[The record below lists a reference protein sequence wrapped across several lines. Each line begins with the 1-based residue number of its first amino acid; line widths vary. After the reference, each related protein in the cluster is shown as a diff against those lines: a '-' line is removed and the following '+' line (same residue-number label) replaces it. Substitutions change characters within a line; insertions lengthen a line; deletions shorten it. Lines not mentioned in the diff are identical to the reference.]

1 MNNRLRNLAAG
12 TVIGMTAALL
22 LVVNSSPASAAGT
35 GYWVNNTVTCS
46 DTGTGTQAAP
56 FCTISQG
63 TKKAVNPGDTVHVAP
78 GTYREQVTVNASGTA
93 TDPITVTGDAPGVVV
108 LGTRSLAGAALWTAT
123 GTTAWST
130 PYAPPSA
137 PKQVFVDDQRLATA
151 TSATTTT
158 PNSWFYDATAKVLYV
173 DLGGAN
179 PGDGHQVEAGA
190 QSFGVTT
197 SSKQNVVISNLEL
210 DRANFAGVR
219 LLSSSAITVDH
230 VTSSQSAGNGVLVD
244 TCPSSSI
251 TIRSAAVDNA
261 LSTGIKLNA
270 SSGVTVS
277 ASSSHNNGLH
287 GIGLATSP
295 GNLLTGNTLYANVS
309 LNPNATANGIDVDTS
324 SPDNQVIGNVA
335 YQNQDSGIQVYSS
348 SHRALV
354 ARNISYGNG
363 DHGFDTLSSTG
374 VQYLN
379 NTSYGNRRDGIS
391 IEGNSTGATVAN
403 NLLVDNGTTA
413 TEYDLYVDAGSYSG
427 FTADRDM
434 AYNHVAAPSTKV
446 NGVIYNTLTAFGT
459 ATGQEAHG
467 LSVDPDFANAAGADF
482 RLTGGSPAVDSAD
495 SSATNFVT
503 TDQAGNPL
511 ADDPIVPDTG
521 AGTPAYADRGAL
533 EFQPV
538 AGTTDYPPHAAL
550 VLSPSAVSMPPAA
563 PVTADASG
571 SSDADVNG
579 IASYTFDFGD
589 GTVVG
594 PQTAATATHT
604 YAATGTFTV
613 TTTVTDTAGM
623 TGTATAQEVVSTR
636 QLQTYSVEQTNPSCS
651 DAGPGTTATPFCTI
665 GAATKK
671 ALAGDTVLVGPG
683 QYREQVQVTTSGQP
697 GAPITLRAT
706 SPSAVILGSN
716 DVSDAAGWTATST
729 TAWKHAYTPVP
740 SQVFLDGQPLAK
752 ATSATTTTTNTW
764 FYDTPTAT
772 LYVDTGGTNP
782 ATGHTVSAGAR
793 SFGILL
799 RQVSDV
805 NISGFAV
812 RQTNLSGVYFD
823 TVQRVSLDTIDTAQS
838 GAQGVTADNSANV
851 TLSGIQASANQ
862 SIGVRFFNTTDS
874 VLKASVTH
882 DNNFHGVSVQGGAR
896 DTVTGVTTYRNKR
909 LSTRIAAGIDVSSS
923 AQNTVVD
930 GNLTYSND
938 DSGIESYTGA
948 SGTLVRRNVSYDN
961 GDHGIDDFGAPGSQ
975 VIGNTV
981 VGNATAGINFE
992 GNSSGALARDNVTM
1006 DNAVGSTRTVGE
1018 IRVDA
1023 TSTAGTTLDRD
1034 LVFQTS
1040 GGTLFEWSGT
1050 NYTTLATFQTAS
1062 AQEAAGKA
1070 ANPRFAAAATRNLH
1084 LTSSSPAIDA
1094 ADTSPAG
1101 WSATDHDGAAAVDD
1115 PAVANTGAGT
1125 ITYADLGA
1133 YEYVG
1138 PVAGATATPA
1148 SGFAPLAV
1156 TIDGSGS
1163 AGLGQPITAY
1173 LIACG
1178 NGTTIAQATGTCNYT
1193 VSGTYTPTLT
1203 VTDNA
1208 GLSDTWTGAPIVVK
1222 PNGVPTA
1229 RLKATPTQAY
1239 VPQTVALDAST
1250 SSDADGRPLASYAF
1264 DCGNGTTTGAITS
1277 PTANCTYTTA
1287 GTYTAAVTVTD
1298 TGGLTSRAT
1307 VQVKI
1312 LADQP
1317 PVAVLSLN
1325 KTTIKSKQAV
1335 NVDASKSTDV
1345 DKTPIATYTFSCG
1358 NGTTKPPQTSPT
1370 TSCTYNSLGLY
1381 TIKVTVTDTIG
1392 LSSSTTK
1399 TVLVLL

>member
-1 MNNRLRNLAAG
+1 
-12 TVIGMTAALL
+12 MTAALL
-22 LVVNSSPASAAGT
+22 LLVVTSSPASAAGT
-35 GYWVNNTVTCS
+35 GYFVNNTVACS
-46 DTGTGTQAAP
+46 DTGAGTQTAP

-63 TKKAVNPGDTVHVAP
+63 TKKAVLPGDTVHVAP
-78 GTYREQVTVNASGTA
+78 GTYREQITINASGTA

-123 GTTAWST
+123 STTAWST

-137 PKQVFVDDQRLATA
+137 PKQVFVDNQRLATA

-210 DRANFAGVR
+210 DRANLAGVR
-219 LLSSSAITVDH
+219 LLSSSGITVDH
-230 VTSSQSAGNGVLVD
+230 VSTSQSAANGVLVD

-261 LSTGIKLNA
+261 LTTGIKLNA
-270 SSGVTVS
+270 SSGVTVT
-277 ASSSHNNGLH
+277 ASSSHDNGLH

-295 GNLLTGNTLYANVS
+295 NNLLTGNTAYANVS
-309 LNPNATANGIDVDTS
+309 LNPNASANGIDVDTS
-324 SPDNQVIGNVA
+324 SPDNQVIGNVT

-363 DHGFDTLSSTG
+363 DHGFDTLTSTG

-379 NTSYGNRRDGIS
+379 NTAYGNRRDGLS
-391 IEGNSTGATVAN
+391 VEGNSTGATVAN
-403 NLLVDNGTTA
+403 NLLVDNGTAA

-427 FTADRDM
+427 LTADRDM
-434 AYNHVAAPSTKV
+434 AYNHVAAPSAKV
-446 NGVIYNTLTAFGT
+446 NGVIYNTLTAFAT

-467 LSVDPDFANAAGADF
+467 LSVDPDFVNPAGADF
-482 RLTGGSPAVDSAD
+482 RLTAGSAAVDSAG
-495 SSATNFVT
+495 SSVPNFVSS
-503 TDQAGNPL
+503 DQAGNAL
-511 ADDPIVPDTG
+511 ADDPIVPDSG

-538 AGTTDYPPHAAL
+538 AGATDYPPHATA
-550 VLSPSAVSMPPAA
+550 VLNPAAVNMPPST
-563 PVTADASG
+563 PVTVDASG

-589 GTVVG
+589 GTGAG
-594 PQTAATATHT
+594 PQATATATHK
-604 YAATGTFTV
+604 YAAAGTYTV
-613 TTTVTDTAGM
+613 TTTVTDTAGL
-623 TGTATAQEVVSTR
+623 TDTATAQEVVSLR

-651 DAGPGTTATPFCTI
+651 DTGPGTVATPFCSI
-665 GAATKK
+665 SAATKK
-671 ALAGDTVLVGPG
+671 MLAGDTALVGAG
-683 QYREQVQVTTSGQP
+683 QYREQVQLTASGEP

-706 SPSAVILGSN
+706 SPSAVILGTN
-716 DVSDAAGWTATST
+716 DVSDAAGWSGTST

-752 ATSATTTTTNTW
+752 ATSSTATTNGSW

-793 SFGILL
+793 TFGILL
-799 RQVSDV
+799 RQVSDI

-851 TLSGIQASANQ
+851 TVSGVQASANL
-862 SIGVRFFNTTDS
+862 SIGVRFFGTTDS
-874 VLKASVTH
+874 TVRASVTH
-882 DNNFHGVSVQGGAR
+882 DNNFHGVSIQGGAR

-909 LSTRIAAGIDVSSS
+909 LSTRIAAGIDVSLS

-930 GNLTYSND
+930 GNLSYSND

-948 SGTLVRRNVSYDN
+948 TGTLVRRNVVYDN
-961 GDHGIDDFGAPGSQ
+961 GDHGIDDFQAPGTQ

-992 GNSSGALARDNVTM
+992 GGSTGALTRDNVTT
-1006 DNAVGSTRTVGE
+1006 DNAVGSTRTIGE
-1018 IRVDA
+1018 IRVDE
-1023 TSTAGTTLDRD
+1023 TSSQGTSLDRD
-1034 LVFQTS
+1034 LVFQS
-1040 GGTLFEWSGT
+1040 NGGPLFEWASQP
-1050 NYTTLATFQTAS
+1050 YTMLSSYQTAS
-1062 AQEAAGKA
+1062 GQEPTGKA
-1070 ANPRFAAAATRNLH
+1070 ANPKFVNLAGRDLH
-1084 LTSSSPAIDA
+1084 LTSTSPAIDA
-1094 ADTSPAG
+1094 ADTTPAG
-1101 WSATDHDGAAAVDD
+1101 WSATDKDGLAPADD
-1115 PAVANTGAGT
+1115 PAVANTGTGSV
-1125 ITYADLGA
+1125 TYADLGA
-1133 YEYVG
+1133 YEYIG
-1138 PVAGATATPA
+1138 PVARATVTPA
-1148 SGFAPLAV
+1148 SGFAPVAV
-1156 TIDGSGS
+1156 TVDGGTSVGLS
-1163 AGLGQPITAY
+1163 APIASY

-1178 NGTTIAQATGTCNYT
+1178 NGTTIAQSSGTCTYT
-1193 VSGTYTPTLT
+1193 AAGTYSPTLT
-1203 VTDNA
+1203 VTDTA
-1208 GLSDTWTGAPIVVK
+1208 GRTDTWTSAPIVVQ

-1229 RLKATPTQAY
+1229 RLTATPTQAY
-1239 VPQTVALDAST
+1239 VPQTVVLDASK

-1264 DCGNGTTTGAITS
+1264 DCGNGQTTS
-1277 PTANCTYTTA
+1277 PLTTSTTNCTYTTA

-1307 VQVKI
+1307 TQVKI
-1312 LADQP
+1312 LADVAP
-1317 PVAVLSLN
+1317 TAVLTLN
-1325 KTTIKSKQAV
+1325 KTTVKSKQAV
-1335 NVDASKSTDV
+1335 QADASKSTDP
-1345 DKTPIATYTFSCG
+1345 DKTPIATYTFNCG
-1358 NGTTKPPQTSPT
+1358 NGTTKPPQTSPS
-1370 TSCTYNSLGLY
+1370 TSCTYNSSGLY
-1381 TIKVTVTDTIG
+1381 TVTVTVTDTIG
-1392 LSSSTTK
+1392 TSSSASK
-1399 TVLVLL
+1399 TVQVQP

>member
-1 MNNRLRNLAAG
+1 MNKRLRSLAAA
-12 TVIGMTAALL
+12 TVMSMTAAVV
-22 LVVNSSPASAAGT
+22 LVVTSTTANAVGT
-35 GYWVNNTVTCS
+35 GYWVNNTVACS
-46 DTGTGTQAAP
+46 DTGAGTQAAP

-78 GTYREQVTVNASGTA
+78 GTYREQVTINASGTA
-93 TDPITVTGDAPGVVV
+93 TDPITVTGDAPGVIV

-123 GTTAWST
+123 GTNAWST

-137 PKQVFVDDQRLATA
+137 PKQVFVDGQRLAAA

-158 PNSWFYDATAKVLYV
+158 ANSWFYDSTAKVLYV

-190 QSFGVTT
+190 QSFGVTA
-197 SSKQNVVISNLEL
+197 SSKQNVVVSNLET
-210 DRANFAGVR
+210 DRANLAGVR

-230 VTSSQSAGNGVLVD
+230 VTTSQSAANGVLVD

-251 TIRSAAVDNA
+251 TIRSAAVDHA

-270 SSGVTVS
+270 SSGVTVT
-277 ASSSHNNGLH
+277 ASSSHDNGLH

-295 GNLLTGNTLYANVS
+295 KNLLTGNTTYANVS

-324 SPDNQVIGNVA
+324 SPDNQVIGNIA

-379 NTSYGNRRDGIS
+379 NTAYGNRRDGIS
-391 IEGNSTGATVAN
+391 IEGNSTGATVVN

-427 FTADRDM
+427 LTADREM
-434 AYNHVAAPSTKV
+434 AYNHVAAPAVKV
-446 NGVIYNTLTAFGT
+446 NGVIYNSLTAFAT

-467 LSVDPDFANAAGADF
+467 LAVDPDFVNPAGGDF
-482 RLTGGSPAVDSAD
+482 RLTAGSAAVDSAD

-503 TDQAGNPL
+503 TDQGGNPL

-521 AGTPAYADRGAL
+521 AGTPTYADRGAL

-538 AGTTDYPPHAAL
+538 AGATDYPPHAAA
-550 VLSPSAVSMPPAA
+550 VLNPSAVAIPPAT
-563 PVTADASG
+563 PVTVDASG
-571 SSDADVNG
+571 SSDADVDG

-604 YAATGTFTV
+604 YATAGTFTV
-613 TTTVTDTAGM
+613 TTTVTDTAGL
-623 TGTATAQEVVSTR
+623 TDTSTAQEIVSSR
-636 QLQTYSVEQTNPSCS
+636 QLQTYSVEQTSPSCS
-651 DAGPGTTATPFCTI
+651 DTGAGSTATPFCTI

-671 ALAGDTVLVGPG
+671 ALAGDTILVGAG
-683 QYREQVQVTTSGQP
+683 QYREQVQLTASGQP

-706 SPSAVILGSN
+706 SPSAAIVGTN
-716 DVSDAAGWTATST
+716 DVSDAAGWSTTST
-729 TAWKHAYTPVP
+729 TAWKHAFTPVP
-740 SQVFLDGQPLAK
+740 SQVFLDGQPLTK
-752 ATSATTTTTNTW
+752 ATSSTTTTNGSW
-764 FYDTPTAT
+764 YYDTPTAT

-805 NISGFAV
+805 NVSGFAV
-812 RQTNLSGVYFD
+812 QQTNLSGVYLD
-823 TVQRVSLDTIDTAQS
+823 TVQRVSVDTINTAQC

-862 SIGVRFFNTTDS
+862 SIGVRLFNTTDS
-874 VLKASVTH
+874 TLRASVTH

-909 LSTRIAAGIDVSSS
+909 LSTRIATGIDVSSA

-930 GNLTYSND
+930 GNLSYSND

-948 SGTLVRRNVSYDN
+948 TGTLVRRNVVYDN
-961 GDHGIDDFGAPGSQ
+961 GDHGIDDFQAPGSQ
-975 VIGNTV
+975 VISNTV

-992 GNSSGALARDNVTM
+992 GGSTGALARDNVTM

-1023 TSTAGTTLDRD
+1023 TSTSGTTLDRD
-1034 LVFQTS
+1034 LVFQTAA
-1040 GGTLFEWSGT
+1040 GGTLFAWSST

-1070 ANPRFAAAATRNLH
+1070 ANPMFVNLAGRDLH
-1084 LTSSSPAIDA
+1084 LAGTSPAIDA
-1094 ADTSPAG
+1094 ADTTPAG
-1101 WSATDHDGAAAVDD
+1101 WSAADHDGVQPYDD
-1115 PAVANTGAGT
+1115 PAVANTGAGPVV
-1125 ITYADLGA
+1125 YADLGA
-1133 YEYVG
+1133 YEFAALV
-1138 PVAGATATPA
+1138 ATATVTPTG
-1148 SGFAPLAV
+1148 GFAPLDV
-1156 TIDGSGS
+1156 TVDASAS
-1163 AGLGQPITAY
+1163 AGPAPITSY
-1173 LIACG
+1173 RIVCG
-1178 NGTTIAQATGTCNYT
+1178 DGTVLTVATGVCHYT
-1193 VSGTYTPTLT
+1193 AAGTFTPTVT
-1203 VTDNA
+1203 VTDSTGA
-1208 GLSDTWTGAPIVVK
+1208 TSTWTGAPIVVK
-1222 PNGVPTA
+1222 PNGIPTA
-1229 RLKATPTQAY
+1229 RITATPSQAY
-1239 VPQTVALDAST
+1239 VPQQVVLDASA
-1250 SSDADGRPLASYAF
+1250 SSDADGRPLASYSF
-1264 DCGNGTTTGAITS
+1264 DCGNGTTTGAIT
-1277 PTANCTYTTA
+1277 TATTNCTYTTA

-1312 LADQP
+1312 LADLP
-1317 PVAVLSLN
+1317 PTAVLTLN
-1325 KTTIKSKQAV
+1325 KTTIKSKQSV
-1335 NVDASKSTDV
+1335 QVDAAKSTDV

-1358 NGTTKPPQTSPT
+1358 NGTTKPPQTSAT
-1370 TSCTYNSLGLY
+1370 TSCTYSSIGLY
-1381 TIKVTVTDTIG
+1381 TVKVTVTDTIG
-1392 LSSSTTK
+1392 QSSTATK
-1399 TVLVLL
+1399 TVLVGL

>member
-1 MNNRLRNLAAG
+1 
-12 TVIGMTAALL
+12 MTAALL
-22 LVVNSSPASAAGT
+22 MVVTSSPASAAGT

-46 DTGTGTQAAP
+46 DTGAGTQAAP

-63 TKKAVNPGDTVHVAP
+63 TKKAVLPGDTVHVAP
-78 GTYREQVTVNASGTA
+78 GTYREQVTINASGTA
-93 TDPITVTGDAPGVVV
+93 TGPITVTGDAPGVVV
-108 LGTRSLAGAALWTAT
+108 LGTRSLTGATLWTAT

-137 PKQVFVDDQRLATA
+137 PKQVFVDNQRLASA

-158 PNSWFYDATAKVLYV
+158 PNSWFYDTTAKVLYV

-197 SSKQNVVISNLEL
+197 SSKQNVVVSNLEL
-210 DRANFAGVR
+210 DRANLSGVR
-219 LLSSSAITVDH
+219 LLSSSGITVDH
-230 VTSSQSAGNGVLVD
+230 VTTSQSAGNGVLVD
-244 TCPSSSI
+244 TCPNSSI

-270 SSGVTVS
+270 SSGVTVT

-295 GNLLTGNTLYANVS
+295 NNLLTGNTLYANVS

-324 SPDNQVIGNVA
+324 SPDNRVIGNVA

-354 ARNISYGNG
+354 ARNLSYGNG
-363 DHGFDTLSSTG
+363 DHGFDTLTSTG

-379 NTSYGNRRDGIS
+379 NTAYGNRRDGIS
-391 IEGNSTGATVAN
+391 IEGNSTGATVVN

-427 FTADRDM
+427 LSADRDM
-434 AYNHVAAPSTKV
+434 AYNHVVAPTTKV
-446 NGVIYNTLTAFGT
+446 NGIIYKTLTAFAT

-467 LSVDPDFANAAGADF
+467 LALDPAFVNPAGADF
-482 RLTGGSPAVDSAD
+482 GLKAGSAAVDSAD
-495 SSATNFVT
+495 SSPANFVAA
-503 TDQAGNPL
+503 DQGGNAP

-533 EFQPV
+533 EFQPI
-538 AGTTDYPPHAAL
+538 AGATDYPPHATM
-550 VLSPSAVSMPPAA
+550 VLDLSAVNVPPST

-571 SSDADVNG
+571 SSDADVSG

-594 PQTAATATHT
+594 PQPGATATHKYT
-604 YAATGTFTV
+604 TIGTFTV
-613 TTTVTDTAGM
+613 IATVTDTAGL
-623 TGTATAQEVVSTR
+623 TDTASAQEVVSSR
-636 QLQTYSVEQTNPSCS
+636 QLQTYSVEQTNPACS
-651 DAGPGTTATPFCTI
+651 DTGPGSATAPFCTI

-671 ALAGDTVLVGPG
+671 ALAGDTVLVGAG
-683 QYREQVQVTTSGQP
+683 QYREQVQLTASGEP

-706 SPSAVILGSN
+706 SPSAVILGTN
-716 DVSDAAGWTATST
+716 DVSDAAGWSATTT
-729 TAWKHAYTPVP
+729 TAWKHAFTPVP
-740 SQVFLDGQPLAK
+740 TQVFLDGQPLAK
-752 ATSATTTTTNTW
+752 ATSSTTTTSGTW

-782 ATGHTVSAGAR
+782 ATGHTIGAGAR

-805 NISGFAV
+805 NVSGFTV

-823 TVQRVSLDTIDTAQS
+823 TVQRVSLGTIDTAQS
-838 GAQGVTADNSANV
+838 GAQGVTADNSGNV
-851 TLSGIQASANQ
+851 MLSGIQASANQ
-862 SIGVRFFNTTDS
+862 SIGVRLFNTTDS
-874 VLKASVTH
+874 TLSASVTH

-909 LSTRIAAGIDVSSS
+909 LSARIAAGIDVSSS

-930 GNLTYSND
+930 GNLSYSND

-948 SGTLVRRNVSYDN
+948 SGTLVRRNVVYDN
-961 GDHGIDDFGAPGSQ
+961 GDHGIDDFAAPGSQ

-992 GNSSGALARDNVTM
+992 GGSSGALARDNVTT
-1006 DNAVGSTRTVGE
+1006 DNAVGSTRTVAE
-1018 IRVDA
+1018 IRVDS
-1023 TSTAGTTLDRD
+1023 TSTTGTTLDRD

-1040 GGTLFEWSGT
+1040 GGPLYEWSGT
-1050 NYTTLATFQTAS
+1050 DYTTLATFQSGS
-1062 AQEAAGKA
+1062 AQEAAGQS
-1070 ANPRFAAAATRNLH
+1070 ANPRFVNLTTRDLH
-1084 LTSSSPAIDA
+1084 LTSTSPAIDA

-1101 WSATDHDGAAAVDD
+1101 WSATDKDGSAPVDD
-1115 PAVANTGAGT
+1115 PLVANSGTGPV
-1125 ITYADLGA
+1125 TYADLGGF
-1133 YEYVG
+1133 EYIG
-1138 PVAGATATPA
+1138 PVARATVTPA
-1148 SGFAPLAV
+1148 SGFAPVDV
-1156 TIDGSGS
+1156 TVNGTSS
-1163 AGLGQPITAY
+1163 AGLAAPIASY

-1178 NGTTIAQATGTCNYT
+1178 NGTTVAQASGTCSYT
-1193 VSGTYTPTLT
+1193 SAGSYTPTLV
-1203 VTDNA
+1203 VTDTA
-1208 GLSDTWTGAPIVVK
+1208 GRTDTWTGAPVVVQ

-1229 RLKATPTQAY
+1229 RLTATPTQAY
-1239 VPQTVALDAST
+1239 APQTVVLDASA
-1250 SSDADGRPLASYAF
+1250 SSDADGRPLASYTF
-1264 DCGNGTTTGAITS
+1264 DCGNGQTTGALTTATTS
-1277 PTANCTYTTA
+1277 CTYTTA
-1287 GTYTAAVTVTD
+1287 GTFTTAVTVLD

-1307 VQVKI
+1307 AKVTI

-1317 PVAVLSLN
+1317 PTAVLTVN
-1325 KTTIKSKQAV
+1325 KTIVRIKQSVQA
-1335 NVDASKSTDV
+1335 DASKSTDV

-1358 NGTTKPPQTSPT
+1358 AGGTVKPQTSSSV
-1370 TSCTYNSLGLY
+1370 SCTYNAIGIY
-1381 TIKVTVTDTIG
+1381 TVKVTVTDTGG
-1392 LSSSTTK
+1392 LSASATK
-1399 TVLVLL
+1399 TVLVIP